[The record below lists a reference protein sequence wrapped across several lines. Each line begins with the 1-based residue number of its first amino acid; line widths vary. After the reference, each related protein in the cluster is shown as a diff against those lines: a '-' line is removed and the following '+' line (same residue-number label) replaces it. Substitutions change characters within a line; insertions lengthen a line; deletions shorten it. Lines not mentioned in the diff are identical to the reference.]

1 MRKIIL
7 LCFVSA
13 LSLYGA
19 AVPSANEILAS
30 VRMIEARQQIDLQ
43 GQLREN
49 DIVIPFRLIQNG
61 PLIRYSFTNPDEVL
75 QLRLG
80 QNSSRLDLVTD
91 TGTEKF
97 AAEKLSQKIRGTS
110 LTYEDLAFK
119 FLYWQSAR
127 ILGEENV
134 RTRNCWKLQ
143 LRAPSRE
150 SQYSNVLLWIDKA
163 SGALMRME
171 GYDWNAQLVKRFE
184 AVSAQKI
191 DNRWFLKQMRIE
203 ELQPGTNHAQ
213 AVTNKRVRFLRLIR
227 RGVTTRA
234 DCPNRLI
241 CDHRFLQFFRGQAGE
256 AAAHLDRQDFFDVAF
271 VALLKRFAYAH
282 DWTQACFVG
291 SAHFEVYNF
300 VSLAKQAAP
309 C

>member
-7 LCFVSA
+7 LYFVSA
-13 LSLYGA
+13 LSIYGA
-19 AVPSANEILAS
+19 PVPSASEILAS

-49 DIVIPFRLIQNG
+49 DLVIPFRLIQNG

-97 AAEKLSQKIRGTS
+97 AAEKLNQKIRGTS

-119 FLYWQSAR
+119 FLYWQTAR
-127 ILGEENV
+127 VLGEENV
-134 RTRNCWKLQ
+134 RTRKCWKLQ

-171 GYDWNAQLVKRFE
+171 GYDWNAQIVKRFE
-184 AVSAQKI
+184 VVSAQKI

-213 AVTNKRVRFLRLIR
+213 SRTYLEIK
-227 RGVTTRA
+227 
-234 DCPNRLI
+234 
-241 CDHRFLQFFRGQAGE
+241 
-256 AAAHLDRQDFFDVAF
+256 
-271 VALLKRFAYAH
+271 K
-282 DWTQACFVG
+282 
-291 SAHFEVYNF
+291 
-300 VSLAKQAAP
+300 
-309 C
+309 